1 MEFLKRHLLTFLWP
15 TNCVLYILQPFYVQS
30 DLKSAFLEFFDF
42 KRSTQIKI
50 KIRLIRIWYFETIFC
65 HNFLK
70 WNSFPRGQNSREVKL
85 TPKGQIDE
93 LT

>member
-15 TNCVLYILQPFYVQS
+15 ANCVLYILQPFYVQS

-42 KRSTQIKI
+42 KRSTQKSDTYM
-50 KIRLIRIWYFETIFC
+50 YFETIFC

-70 WNSFPRGQNSREVKL
+70 WNSFPREKNSREVKL